1 MKYLALSLLQI
12 LPPCLFAAALP
23 KDAAV
28 PGGVAVIALEH
39 RTGAAPRAYFNKLRV
54 MEIRDNDMWYAGV
67 GLPLDSALGEHVITI
82 RNGDG
87 AETTQ
92 RFAVRDKRYK
102 TQRLTIKDKRKVE
115 PTAEDLK
122 RINRD
127 KQEMDAAFAV
137 FREAVEVPLQFALP
151 AGGPLRCP
159 FGLRRIFIGLP
170 RAPHSGRDGAAAAGS
185 LVRAPAAGRVV
196 ATGDYFFN
204 GNTALIDHG
213 QGLVTMYCHLRNI
226 NVKPGQQIKRG
237 ALIGAV
243 GQTGR
248 ATGPHLHWS
257 VSLNNARVDPVLF
270 LSSEALAATAAETP
284 SQTR

>member
-1 MKYLALSLLQI
+1 MKYLALALL
-12 LPPCLFAAALP
+12 LVFSPSLFAAALP

-39 RTGAAPRAYFNKLRV
+39 RTGAAPRAYFNKQRV
-54 MEIRDNDMWYAGV
+54 MVIRDNDMWYAVV
-67 GLPLDSALGEHVITI
+67 GLPLASALGEHVITI

-87 AETTQ
+87 AETPQ

-102 TQRLTIKDKRKVE
+102 PQRLTIKDKRKVE

-122 RINRD
+122 RIKRD

-137 FREAVEVPLQFALP
+137 FREAVEVTLQFELP
-151 AGGPLRCP
+151 ADGPLRSP
-159 FGLRRIFIGLP
+159 FGLRRIFNGLP
-170 RAPHSGRDGAAAAGS
+170 RAPHSGLDVAAAAGC

-204 GNTALIDHG
+204 GNPVLIDRG
-213 QGLVTMYCHLRNI
+213 RGLVTMYCHMQRI
-226 NVKPGQQIKRG
+226 HVKTGQDIARG
-237 ALIGAV
+237 DVIGEV
-243 GQTGR
+243 GQPGR

-257 VSLNNARVDPVLF
+257 VSLNNARVDPRLF
-270 LSSEALAATAAETP
+270 LSPDALAKTAV
-284 SQTR
+284 Q